1 MTFLN
6 LKTSKYII
14 PFYILIS
21 CTNNKVYTNSNNV
34 RERGDLLEL
43 YLESKKEI
51 IDVPKDVN
59 IYFIHNNGSYRC
71 SYNPIEEV
79 AILMKE
85 YKNNIVI
92 MSSVD
97 SLTMK
102 TLEEYGDVYIDKIS
116 LRKYGLIAPENQLF
130 IIRDDNVIFKT
141 LLDTENHNKNL
152 RKVKKIIFKTGD

>member
-1 MTFLN
+1 
-6 LKTSKYII
+6 
-14 PFYILIS
+14 
-21 CTNNKVYTNSNNV
+21 
-34 RERGDLLEL
+34 
-43 YLESKKEI
+43 
-51 IDVPKDVN
+51 
-59 IYFIHNNGSYRC
+59 
-71 SYNPIEEV
+71 
-79 AILMKE
+79 MKE

-92 MSSVD
+92 MSTID

-130 IIRDDNVIFKT
+130 MIRGDNVIFKT